1 MDERKIKILCS
12 IIQDFIYTGEPVG
25 SRTLSKKYDL
35 GISSST
41 IRNEMS
47 DLEELGFL
55 EQVHTSSGRKPSN
68 KGYRLYV
75 DKLMTPTKISKEEE
89 FYIKSNLM
97 NLDIYDI
104 ENVLRTKLDLISKL
118 TNLACILK
126 KQSVKKNSIKSIQL
140 VKISESDLLVVVITN
155 EGVIKNNVI
164 KVGKSVSKKDIDVMN
179 RILNEK
185 LMFKT
190 IEDITLD
197 VINDIPVSSNL
208 NKSIFEKILL
218 LLHNLFTSYN
228 DCSEFYVEGLD
239 NVFNYPEFRDA
250 SELKNFICFLND
262 TEKFNLLLRCDTE
275 QDIEIRIG
283 EENYVEGS
291 HNYSVLLGNYCKNG
305 KVLGTIGVI
314 GPTRMNYPKIVSIL
328 RFLIKFINL
337 GID

>member
-75 DKLMTPTKISKEEE
+75 DKLMKPMKISKEEE
-89 FYIKSNLM
+89 FFIKSNLM

-118 TNLACILK
+118 TNLACVLK

-140 VKISESDLLVVVITN
+140 VKITQSDILVVIVTN
-155 EGVIKNNVI
+155 EGVIKNNII
-164 KVGKSVSKKDIDVMN
+164 KLDVLISKSDINSIN
-179 RILNEK
+179 RILNDS
-185 LMFKT
+185 LVCRT
-190 IEDITLD
+190 IEDISLD
-197 VINDIPVSSNL
+197 VLKDITLSSSINN
-208 NKSIFEKILL
+208 SIFNKVMMDLYNI
-218 LLHNLFTSYN
+218 FTSYEAK
-228 DCSEFYVEGLD
+228 SEFYVEGVD
-239 NVFNYPEFRDA
+239 NVFNYPEFKDV

-262 TEKFNLLLRCDTE
+262 TEKFNLLLQCNTDH
-275 QDIEIRIG
+275 DIQIRIG

-291 HNYSVLLGNYCKNG
+291 QNYSVLLGNYSKNG
-305 KVLGTIGVI
+305 KVLGTIGFV
-314 GPTRMNYPKIVSIL
+314 GPTRINYPKIVSIL

-337 GID
+337 SID